1 MKTFKDFYK
10 TEVLNESLKYDIST
24 DELFTFVEVL
34 ADKAK
39 LFNKS
44 SIHALRNYAFWGKK
58 IEFAI
63 AFAPDDM
70 DDIEKAND
78 VCKRFKSHFID
89 AYDFSD
95 LSNKMT
101 IKQAGFEMKL
111 VGKDSEVEYPEI
123 GITFESTSFDPQSI
137 RAFEKKTDILYNKK
151 DIESLSDFE
160 NKASFDDDVDDLDES
175 ERPSPADIRD
185 EIRDA
190 NQILFKVYD
199 ELNEAGFKKYYKLYT
214 IITNL
219 TDFMKSIPNDL
230 YKDKK

>member
-10 TEVLNESLKYDIST
+10 KEVLNESLKYDIST

-63 AFAPDDM
+63 VFAPDDM

-111 VGKDSEVEYPEI
+111 VGKDSDVEYPEI

-175 ERPSPADIRD
+175 KNTDLA
-185 EIRDA
+185 
-190 NQILFKVYD
+190 D
-199 ELNEAGFKKYYKLYT
+199 ELRDCLTTIYGVAKNARDKGIAFNGSVLKAINNNINVLISNIEKK
-214 IITNL
+214 N
-219 TDFMKSIPNDL
+219 N
-230 YKDKK
+230 